1 MNDYFTK
8 GLVLVVFALTYFYK
22 EEKKKSLALQ
32 TELDLL
38 KLRRNLDE
46 TDKQLTAT
54 TLPVRPV
61 MPDLQRHGVKGNV
74 FVGAPP
80 TGIDSDNG
88 DGPK

>member
-8 GLVLVVFALTYFYK
+8 GLVLVIFALTYFYND
-22 EEKKKSLALQ
+22 EKKKSLALQ

-46 TDKQLTAT
+46 TDKQLSDTP
-54 TLPVRPV
+54 LPVRPV
-61 MPDLQRHGVKGNV
+61 MPKLFRDSDGNV

-80 TGIDSDNG
+80 TGSDSSDG